1 MRSALERREDI
12 RDYLLCHRR
21 TSVRKLAEEFDV
33 STRTIKYDLEVLACS
48 LPVITVQGRGGGVF
62 LDPEYNP
69 NRIYF
74 NPEEELLIREMIPYL
89 QGEKLKTAE
98 MMLKRFTKTH
108 F

>member
-21 TSVRKLAEEFDV
+21 TSVRRLAEEFGV

-48 LPVITVQGRGGGVF
+48 LPVTTAHGRGGGVF

-69 NRIYF
+69 NRIYLSSKEEIF
-74 NPEEELLIREMIPYL
+74 LQRLLPGLQPEDQE
-89 QGEKLKTAE
+89 T
-98 MMLKRFTKTH
+98 MMNILRKFSK
-108 F
+108 